1 MKIAKYLDLKIAD
14 DFLNMLFVSPV
25 MEKVELLNDTFV
37 DKLKMHK
44 VLIDKYKDIVP
55 LLDLIS
61 VSLIKNSKLP
71 IEMDDKAIMLF
82 SIAALSVSSNN
93 EGKFLKENDFKK
105 EEYEVEIK
113 SLLEELKLSG
123 IGNNLV
129 KNLSGIYDSIISMSK
144 KIFDTKDIF
153 SSLSEPN
160 LLQSINLYIKKYK
173 LSINDFS
180 SDFEKLSDTIEN
192 VYVKTGKLDDFKN
205 KLSQKT
211 EKPVGDKVL
220 SINEFNL

>member
-14 DFLNMLFVSPV
+14 DFLNMLFISSV

-44 VLIDKYKDIVP
+44 VLIEKYKDIVP

-61 VSLIKNSKLP
+61 ISLITNSKLP

-82 SIAALSVSSNN
+82 SIASLSVCIKDDA
-93 EGKFLKENDFKK
+93 KFLLDNDFVKG
-105 EEYEVEIK
+105 EYELELK
-113 SLLEELKLSG
+113 SILEELKLSG

-129 KNLSGIYDSIISMSK
+129 KSLSDIYNSIIDMSK
-144 KIFDTKDIF
+144 SIFGVKDIF
-153 SSLSEPN
+153 SSLSEQN

-173 LSINDFS
+173 ISINDFS
-180 SDFEKLSDTIEN
+180 SEFQKLSDTIEN
-192 VYVKTGKLDDFKN
+192 VYIKTGKLDNFKN
-205 KLSQKT
+205 KLIQKSV
-211 EKPVGDKVL
+211 EPNKKVF

>member
-105 EEYEVEIK
+105 EEYEVE
-113 SLLEELKLSG
+113 LKLSG